1 MMTKG
6 TWKVFYQM
14 IDGKKQYILG
24 WQKDLNMSPDRRNVE
39 LVGLH
44 QKVPDDLQRQADFL
58 NKYGVG
64 KIQDPNNK
72 NERSESHE
80 DY

>member
-1 MMTKG
+1 MTKG

-24 WQKDLNMSPDRRNVE
+24 WQKDVNKPADDGNVE

-44 QKVPDDLQRQADFL
+44 QKIPDDLQRQADFL
-58 NKYGVG
+58 NEYGVG
-64 KIQDPNNK
+64 KIPNK
-72 NERSESHE
+72 KRKEGIE
-80 DY
+80 

>member
-1 MMTKG
+1 MTKG

-24 WQKDLNMSPDRRNVE
+24 WQKDSNKPVSGGNVE

-72 NERSESHE
+72 KRKEEIA
-80 DY
+80 